1 MLDIVLCFHIHQP
14 YRLRTV
20 RLVDRSGDLFDD
32 VLNRAVVEKA
42 ARTCYLPACDLLKG
56 LMDRY
61 GSDFKCAF
69 SITGTAAEQFSM
81 WKPLVMEHLRGLAAT
96 RCVEFIG
103 ETYYHSLFS
112 HFDRGEFIEQVRQ
125 HSAMMEHEFSVLPT
139 VFRNTELLYDDV
151 VSDYLSSFDQFHVLL
166 CEDAVA
172 DLPVTQK
179 LHRSYNDLHVLL
191 LRNHRLTDDIAFRFS
206 DRQWAGYPLT
216 AERYASRLKEY
227 EDTVDDGHDS
237 FLLLY
242 MDYET
247 LGEHH
252 ARSTGIFQFF
262 QDLAEIIL
270 NSTCMRFSW
279 PSDSLS
285 HVEGHLTRV
294 SVPKPT
300 SWADSGKDLSAW
312 LSCDLQENAMN
323 TLLEVTARARRKGNE
338 AHIERVRRL
347 SSSDHFYYMYP
358 WEGGADAEV
367 HRHFSPYHSPED
379 AYMRYINVLTA
390 LELNLS

>member
-42 ARTCYLPACDLLKG
+42 ARTCYIPACDLLKG

-61 GSDFKCAF
+61 GSEFKCAF
-69 SITGTAAEQFSM
+69 SITGTAAEQFSI
-81 WKPLVMEHLRGLAAT
+81 WKPVVMERLCGLAAT

-125 HSAMMEHEFSVLPT
+125 HSAMMEHEFLVLPR
-139 VFRNTELLYDDV
+139 VFRNTELLYDDR
-151 VSDYLSSFDQFHVLL
+151 VSDYLSTFDQFHVLL

-172 DLPVTQK
+172 DQPVTQK
-179 LHRSYNDLHVLL
+179 LYRSYNDLHVLL

-206 DRQWAGYPLT
+206 NREWAGYPLT
-216 AERYASRLKEY
+216 AEKFASWLEEY
-227 EDTVDDGHDS
+227 EGMEDDGHNS

-252 ARSTGIFQFF
+252 AKSTGIFQFF

-270 NSTCMRFSW
+270 NSTRMRFSW
-279 PSDSLS
+279 PSDVLRQPKEHS
-285 HVEGHLTRV
+285 TRV
-294 SVPKPT
+294 SVQKPV

-312 LSCDLQENAMN
+312 LSSDLQKNAMH
-323 TLLEVTARARRKGNE
+323 TLLEVSARVRRNGEE
-338 AHIERVRRL
+338 ALLERVRRL

-379 AYMRYINVLTA
+379 AYMRYINALTA